1 MEKTITLDGTRFS
14 TFETFFNEVE
24 NRLTQNLEWE
34 IGRNL
39 DAFNDVLCGGFG
51 IHDCDDILVIKWIN
65 SHKSQNDLGWN
76 ETIKYL
82 ENKLQSCDLSNRQ
95 NVKKDLELA
104 QQHIGKTL
112 YEIIVGIIKSH
123 DSIKL
128 IEL

>member
-1 MEKTITLDGTRFS
+1 LKKTITLDGTKFS

-24 NRLTQNLEWE
+24 NKLTQNLEWK

-39 DAFNDVLCGGFG
+39 DAFNDILCGGFG
-51 IHDCDDILVIKWIN
+51 IHDWDDYLVIKWSN

-82 ENKLQSCDLSNRQ
+82 ENKLESCDISNTQ
-95 NVKKDLELA
+95 NVSKDLELA

>member
-1 MEKTITLDGTRFS
+1 MEKTITLDGNRFS

-24 NRLTQNLEWE
+24 DKLTQNLEWK

-39 DAFNDVLCGGFG
+39 DAFDDVLCGGFG
-51 IHDCDDILVIKWIN
+51 IHDCDDYLVIKWIN
-65 SHKSQNDLGWN
+65 SHKSKNDLGWN

-82 ENKLQSCDLSNRQ
+82 ENKLQSCDISNRQ
-95 NVKKDLELA
+95 NVNKDLELA